1 MRHTWAHMFSDKW
14 WWRSYVLVM
23 LFLVSFND
31 KGLVVFIH
39 FNAEFLHISSTKV
52 YRLWVCSSSPSSM
65 AQMSSPGAGGAFACK
80 ERHLVVEGDPCR
92 QAEHLQSFF
101 FFPPLIIGWSNRQL
115 GGLHSPRPFG
125 SVCPSQQTIC
135 EDFQADESD
144 PCDCSQEL
152 SPTTEERQRLLEC
165 VCVCAASSQR
175 R

>member
-101 FFPPLIIGWSNRQL
+101 FFFPSNNR
-115 GGLHSPRPFG
+115 
-125 SVCPSQQTIC
+125 VEQQT
-135 EDFQADESD
+135 AGRAS
-144 PCDCSQEL
+144 L
-152 SPTTEERQRLLEC
+152 SPSVWEC
-165 VCVCAASSQR
+165 VSFSTNHMWGFPGWWKR
-175 R
+175 SMRL